1 MFPAAAAGT
10 ALVAG
15 HCAASGSA
23 DPGDACQRCD
33 PARATD
39 AWSPDVSPD
48 ETGVLCQVDRVTA
61 AVQAACRP
69 RVVHSLAAP
78 LRQLRRAVDRELRAQ
93 VSGQNASDASV
104 RLARRLARAVKAA
117 GTRRGSDAREASQQ
131 IGVLETQ
138 LGLMASRHQ

>member
-1 MFPAAAAGT
+1 
-10 ALVAG
+10 
-15 HCAASGSA
+15 
-23 DPGDACQRCD
+23 
-33 PARATD
+33 
-39 AWSPDVSPD
+39 
-48 ETGVLCQVDRVTA
+48 
-61 AVQAACRP
+61 
-69 RVVHSLAAP
+69 LAAP

-117 GTRRGSDAREASQQ
+117 GTRRGCDAREASQQ